1 MPVRHMLTKKK
12 LKKKKLRIISRRPF
26 FTSPVPTHINKSD
39 RSGYSKSYSQQWV
52 DNVSKNQEDNPTLC
66 PLCFFTHFPLLITS
80 PNPNHKTLL
89 FRFTLHIHHQ
99 QTHQSLFYVSTATVT
114 PNKSKPRSAGM
125 VWTWTSFVPTSSWRI
140 LALGGLV
147 DLAIILSKFT
157 IKPSLS
163 LLSGSLFLLFQTP
176 KKGKKNEIVSNTL
189 LLFLVW
195 LIVDLNY
202 FIWS

>member
-1 MPVRHMLTKKK
+1 MSVRHMLIKKNWKKK
-12 LKKKKLRIISRRPF
+12 ITYNQPKTIFHFPS
-26 FTSPVPTHINKSD
+26 SGTHINKSD

-52 DNVSKNQEDNPTLC
+52 DDVSKNQEDNPTLC